1 MVTNLLIWICYG
13 QRLHSKLALA
23 SFWNHERR
31 GEPDMCESN
40 FLLKQVERKGNLDFR
55 KVQHKDSSSDCRC
68 ACGSLMAKIT
78 PQGVEIKCRRCK
90 RLQVIPNREMMG
102 HWTVLRGLPY
112 PP

>member
-1 MVTNLLIWICYG
+1 M
-13 QRLHSKLALA
+13 H
-23 SFWNHERR
+23 
-31 GEPDMCESN
+31 ESN
-40 FLLKQVERKGNLDFR
+40 FLLKQFERKGNPDLS
-55 KVQHKDSSSDCRC
+55 KVQHKGSSSDCRC

-90 RLQVIPNREMMG
+90 RLQVIPNRQMMG